1 MIIFKK
7 EQDLRQYLSEQTA
20 NGRVVGFVPTMGALH
35 EGHKSLMT
43 AARASGALV
52 VCSVFVNPTQFNDKN
67 DFEKYP
73 VSVEADIELMINA
86 GCDVAFMPAVQEMYP
101 KGLENGEIY
110 DFGYL
115 DTILEGTQR
124 PGHFK
129 GVGQIVA
136 RLVDIV
142 QPSYLYLGQKDYQQI
157 MVIKKMLELTGQKD
171 KVQIVVCPTLRE
183 PDGLAM
189 SSRNI
194 RLTAP
199 QRILAGTLYQCLVSI
214 QSKQQTTSF
223 NIIQKECK
231 DILAEKGLTPEYIA
245 LADAN
250 DLTLLN
256 DFDPNKKMIALVAA
270 KIGDVRLIDNLII
283 NPSIADQP

>member
-20 NGRVVGFVPTMGALH
+20 NGRVVGSVPTMGALH
-35 EGHKSLMT
+35 EGHKSLIS

-52 VCSVFVNPTQFNDKN
+52 VCSVFVNPTQFNDKK

-73 VSVEADIELMINA
+73 VSAEADIELMINA

-101 KGLENGEIY
+101 KGLENGGIY

-115 DTILEGTQR
+115 DTILEGAQR

-157 MVIKKMLELTGQKD
+157 MVIKKMLEITGQKG
-171 KVQIVVCPTLRE
+171 KVQVVVCPTLRE

-189 SSRNI
+189 SSRNV
-194 RLTAP
+194 RLTDP
-199 QRILAGTLYQCLVSI
+199 QRILAVTLYQCLVSI

-223 NIIQKECK
+223 SIVQKECK
-231 DILAEKGLTPEYIA
+231 DILTEKGFTPEYVA

-250 DLTLLN
+250 DLTLLE
-256 DFDPNKKMIALVAA
+256 DFDAGRTMIALIAA

-283 NPSIADQP
+283 NPSPENNS

>member
-35 EGHKSLMT
+35 DGHKSLIST
-43 AARASGALV
+43 ARASGALV
-52 VCSVFVNPTQFNDKN
+52 VCSVFVNPTQFNDKS

-101 KGLENGEIY
+101 KGLENGDIY

-115 DTILEGTQR
+115 DTILEGAQR

-157 MVIKKMLELTGQKD
+157 MVIKKMLEITAQND
-171 KVQIVVCPTLRE
+171 KVQVVVCPTLRE

-189 SSRNI
+189 SSRNV
-194 RLTAP
+194 RLTDP
-199 QRILAGTLYQCLVSI
+199 QRILAVTLYQCLVSI

-231 DILAEKGLTPEYIA
+231 DILTEKGFTPEYVA

-250 DLTLLN
+250 DLTLLE
-256 DFDPNKKMIALVAA
+256 DFDQNKKMIALIAA
-270 KIGDVRLIDNLII
+270 KISDVRLIDNLII
-283 NPSIADQP
+283 NPSPENQS

>member
-35 EGHKSLMT
+35 DGHKSLIST
-43 AARASGALV
+43 ARASGALV
-52 VCSVFVNPTQFNDKN
+52 VCSVFVNPTQFNDKS

-101 KGLENGEIY
+101 KGLENGGIY

-115 DTILEGTQR
+115 DTILEGAQR

-157 MVIKKMLELTGQKD
+157 MVIKKMLEITGQND
-171 KVQIVVCPTLRE
+171 KVQVVVCPTLRE

-189 SSRNI
+189 SSRNV
-194 RLTAP
+194 RLTDP
-199 QRILAGTLYQCLVSI
+199 QRILAVTLYQCLVSI

-223 NIIQKECK
+223 DIIQKECK
-231 DILAEKGLTPEYIA
+231 DILTEKGFTPEYVA

-250 DLTLLN
+250 DLTLLE
-256 DFDPNKKMIALVAA
+256 DFDQNKKMIALIAA

-283 NPSIADQP
+283 NPSPENQS